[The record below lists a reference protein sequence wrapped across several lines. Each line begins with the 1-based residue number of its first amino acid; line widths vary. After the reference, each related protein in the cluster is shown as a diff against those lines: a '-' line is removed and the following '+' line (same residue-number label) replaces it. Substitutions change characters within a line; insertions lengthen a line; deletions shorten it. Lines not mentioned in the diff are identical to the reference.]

1 MNPNTITVN
10 IPVKQLDRA
19 VQFYAA
25 LGFEAHPFFV
35 VQIVNV

>member
-25 LGFEAHPFFV
+25 FGFEAHPFFRGPDC
-35 VQIVNV
+35 Q